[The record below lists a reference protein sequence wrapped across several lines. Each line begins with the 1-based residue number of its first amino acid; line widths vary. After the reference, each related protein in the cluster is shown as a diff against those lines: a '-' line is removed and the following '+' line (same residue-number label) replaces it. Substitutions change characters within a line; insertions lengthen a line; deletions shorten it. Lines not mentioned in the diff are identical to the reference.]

1 MLSLYLATTRTKKHV
16 YSVIK
21 KTGYNMIPFIK
32 FKYVYIYLE
41 IYTRGYHWMLRFL
54 WRFQII
60 FFLVPLVFPNFL

>member
-21 KTGYNMIPFIK
+21 KAGYNTIPFIK

-41 IYTRGYHWMLRFL
+41 IYTRGYHWVL
-54 WRFQII
+54 RFQII